1 MTHVADT
8 HALVW
13 FFEANARLSPA
24 ARAAL
29 MDPSARVVIPTI
41 VLAEIAYLHARGRF
55 ALDVPTVLAHIAGTP
70 NWVVYDLDK
79 TVVQHLPPTLDIH
92 DAIIVGTALV
102 FRDVLGEST
111 TGDFRRRANHSQ
123 RNDPDHLVE
132 LFCRLSAITS
142 LPSPRRAGP
151 GRRKCLARRVW

>member
-13 FFEANARLSPA
+13 LFEGNPRLSAA

-29 MDPSARVVIPTI
+29 IDPAIRLVIPTI
-41 VLAEIAYLHARGRF
+41 VLAEITYLHARGRF
-55 ALDVPTVLAHIAGTP
+55 ALDAPTVLARIAGTP
-70 NWVVYDLDK
+70 NWTIYDLDK
-79 TVVQHLPPTLDIH
+79 AVVQHLPTSLNIH

-111 TGDFRRRANHSQ
+111 A
-123 RNDPDHLVE
+123 V
-132 LFCRLSAITS
+132 ITADAEIAAS
-142 LPSPRRAGP
+142 GLIP
-151 GRRKCLARRVW
+151 VIW